1 MASQVQGSQTTPG
14 ARQKLKRQVE
24 QSTAASTPASKR
36 VKRAAATAH
45 YHNLVETGGRYFI
58 PSDYFKSGGILVIPP
73 EAVRTAINTYQGQ
86 SLEVR
91 QSAVHNM
98 GVHTKKAL
106 MENQVVAIYE
116 GHQLRCR
123 YMTDQEMV
131 ASGYRQA
138 AKTIPKQRKRAGQSA
153 STKSNKTAP
162 QNKQLMWYSDH
173 ECPALISRPPS
184 FHSYSENIR
193 YWDKNK
199 QPVWIGID
207 ALDSPQPISHI
218 NSSSSAPNTILLPCL
233 IPQLVQY
240 VNTEGILLY
249 TSPEPSEY
257 CLIAVASQNIPKGHE
272 LLLQYGDDVQ
282 KTKKRETFWN
292 PEDYFFSVISP
303 MCVEVIFADNAATA
317 VAKSSK
323 DQSIR
328 QEATDKLKQILMLSN
343 ESAKITVIRLT
354 HKYINPLTGKQTW
367 TPGCIQRLCQ
377 LWSILRAGKYS
388 YLSYLP
394 YCLDESGRLD
404 NIGRSYLAGFIR
416 NYVPSVRCPEPCPD
430 SVDGVIDWLQSCVG
444 YLAAQISQY
453 QSQGLS
459 KELIE
464 IPNEQNRLLEGCQS
478 LTAWRCRNEPDPQKK
493 EGYVKQEQDKVIHF
507 IKWKAQKAK
516 PRNGSWNIVCFSLE
530 LSSLYL
536 QPYELWYKFKQGPWR
551 LAHVRII
558 LAEHGDLP
566 KTSSSERSDQP
577 GYPDILSTY
586 NPDEPDYGKAMKTA
600 ISHSLLS
607 GTPQSMVKQG
617 VCPASLRI
625 QTMEQYEP
633 AAECYPIPYLDEIPE
648 NLRGTQRWADLPETA
663 WQVLG
668 LTETPQQSL
677 RKFIER
683 FYERGGLKSVRKGLH
698 NTYFSLVTGIDSIKP
713 AIKSN
718 RLSSLVLVRY
728 LIKIT
733 GITDD
738 KLASLWTPID
748 TLRVC
753 TADTEEFN
761 NAMEL
766 FLVEQ
771 CRASQSV
778 YSIAAKLND
787 RGSGKCINKRCEAAG
802 VSYQV
807 ERPAIIEC
815 SGREIWTGE
824 DVLVLLQV
832 YGLQPPH
839 CDGTMQPSLQEQY
852 KYELSQLDFGTF
864 KAEHYEKYGFID
876 KCRRYIKRNPKFTY
890 WLASNYQ
897 LDLSKLDKPTCAT
910 VRYVISILD
919 VRFAHNKVLTKSMS
933 LQEFDKISTIDSAHQ
948 DWESELLKLIGVLK
962 NRKLNNIAVAK
973 KLNTGEA
980 PGHSS
985 TRLYFNPI
993 PVPPNCTEEKWT
1005 VAILENFLKQAS
1017 PPAPAA
1023 CASPRTSQLPGRS
1036 YSLTKRLSE
1045 KSCWKGVLKR
1055 VPKKGVLVKKG
1066 KRSA

>member
-14 ARQKLKRQVE
+14 ARQKLKRTQVD

-36 VKRAAATAH
+36 VKRAVATAH
-45 YHNLVETGGRYFI
+45 YHNLVETCGRYFI
-58 PSDYFKSGGILVIPP
+58 PSDYLKSGGILVIPP

-91 QSAVHNM
+91 QNAVHNM
-98 GVHTKKAL
+98 GVHTKEAL

-131 ASGYRQA
+131 ASGYRQP

-153 STKSNKTAP
+153 STKSKKTAL

-173 ECPALISRPPS
+173 ECPALISRPPF

-199 QPVWIGID
+199 QLVWIGID

-240 VNTEGILLY
+240 VNPEGVLLH

-257 CLIAVASQNIPKGHE
+257 CLIAVVSRNIPKGRE
-272 LLLQYGDDVQ
+272 LLLQGRDDAQ
-282 KTKKRETFWN
+282 KTKKRETVWN
-292 PEDYFFSVISP
+292 PDDYFFPVISP
-303 MCVEVIFADNAATA
+303 MCVEAIFADNAATA
-317 VAKSSK
+317 VAKRSEG
-323 DQSIR
+323 QHLCR
-328 QEATDKLKQILMLSN
+328 EGTDRLKQVFMGSRK
-343 ESAKITVIRLT
+343 SAKEIAMLLT

-367 TPGCIQRLCQ
+367 TPGCIQRLCE
-377 LWSILRAGKYS
+377 LWNIPRNRRYP

-394 YCLDESGRLD
+394 YCLDKSGRLD

-430 SVDGVIDWLQSCVG
+430 SIDGVIDWLQSCVG

-459 KELIE
+459 QEHIE
-464 IPNEQNRLLEGCQS
+464 ISGEQSHLLEGCQS

-516 PRNGSWNIVCFSLE
+516 PRIGGFNVHLFSVE

-551 LAHVRII
+551 VAHLRII

-566 KTSSSERSDQP
+566 TTSSSERSDQP

-663 WQVLG
+663 WQALG

-683 FYERGGLKSVRKGLH
+683 FYERGGLEFVRKGLH

-832 YGLQPPH
+832 YGLQPLY
-839 CDGTMQPSLQEQY
+839 CDGTMQSSLQEQY
-852 KYELSQLDFGTF
+852 RYEVSQLSSGGYQR
-864 KAEHYEKYGFID
+864 ECYEKYGFIE
-876 KCRRYIKRNPKFTY
+876 KCRKYIKKTPGFRH

-897 LDLSKLDKPTCAT
+897 LDMNKLDKPTCAT

-919 VRFAHNKVLTKSMS
+919 VRFAHNEVLTKNMS
-933 LQEFDKISTIDSAHQ
+933 LQDFDKISTIDSAHP
-948 DWESELLKLIGVLK
+948 DWESELLKLIGVLQK
-962 NRKLNNIAVAK
+962 RKLNNIAVAK

-980 PGHSS
+980 LPHSK
-985 TRLYFNPI
+985 TPLYYNPI

-1017 PPAPAA
+1017 
-1023 CASPRTSQLPGRS
+1023 S
-1036 YSLTKRLSE
+1036 
-1045 KSCWKGVLKR
+1045 
-1055 VPKKGVLVKKG
+1055 
-1066 KRSA
+1066 SAHCIQ